1 MSDACDHTDEEH
13 ESMHKELAERLA
25 SGDISAV
32 IPALSNQAL
41 NMLLQAAAAELFVR
55 SSDWDAACDNWAQLD
70 NLVRSTL
77 FVKTAEESAFPVEYT
92 MLREANKGYQK
103 LIELDK
109 SQAEAKDELN
119 DILNQHGVQEASRPA
134 QRDEDLPGFYL

>member
-13 ESMHKELAERLA
+13 ASMHKELSERLA
-25 SGDISAV
+25 NGDISAV
-32 IPALSNQAL
+32 IPALSNEAL
-41 NMLLQAAAAELFVR
+41 NMLLQAAAAELFIR
-55 SSDWDAACDNWAQLD
+55 SGDWDAACNNWEQLD

-92 MLREANKGYQK
+92 MLREANKDYQK

-119 DILNQHGVQEASRPA
+119 DILGQHGVQEANRPV
-134 QRDEDLPGFYL
+134 QRDDNFPGFYL